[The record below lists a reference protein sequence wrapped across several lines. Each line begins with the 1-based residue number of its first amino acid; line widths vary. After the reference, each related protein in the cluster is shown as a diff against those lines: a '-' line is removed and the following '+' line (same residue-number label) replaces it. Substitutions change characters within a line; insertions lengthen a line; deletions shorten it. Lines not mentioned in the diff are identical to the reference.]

1 MFRFANAQAL
11 STRALATLALVALT
25 TLVLTHESPPAFA
38 ATDWEQVGVDIDGE
52 AAGNQAGYSVALSD
66 DGTTLAVGEWR
77 NTGPLGANQGQVRVY
92 EFSGG
97 VWVQKGSDINGEAAG
112 DNFGIAVD
120 LSEDG
125 LTLAVG
131 APSNDGAG
139 SLAGHVRVFTY
150 ASDTWS
156 QLGADLDGESGND
169 QFGSSVALSANGRT
183 VAIGAPSDRNTADEL
198 SSGQVSVYSYST
210 SWTQVGSRGQIEGES
225 GDLLGHLNAVDISDD
240 GTVVA
245 VGVRLRNNG
254 AVSDTGALEVYA
266 LSDGAWAQRGAT
278 LYGDSAED
286 RLGYAVSINGDG
298 TVAAAGAIYNDV
310 EGKSNAGEVKVF
322 AWDYSSW
329 TQRGASIDGEGANDL
344 FGHAVALN
352 DAGTRLAVGTHEH
365 DTAGS
370 NSGRVRVFDF
380 TAGAWSQVGSSID
393 GESAG
398 DNFGISVALNGDG
411 AILAAGAQKDDGAGT
426 DAGTVRVYTFRV
438 ESVTANTAQATDPGT
453 PGIYLHVAGPV
464 GRQAEGSPVY
474 YGSDRVAITSTYLL
488 SITHASTQSTS
499 RTLAEGVVDARG
511 NLEARALLPALES
524 GNYDVVFQGKHRG
537 GAGLRLTA
545 RITVGDAGSITVLG
559 ENVPQLW

>member
-97 VWVQKGSDINGEAAG
+97 VWVQKGSDINGEAAA

-131 APSNDGAG
+131 APSNGGAG

-169 QFGSSVALSANGRT
+169 EFGSSVALSADGRT
-183 VAIGAPSDRNTADEL
+183 VAIGAPTDRNTANEL

-254 AVSDTGALEVYA
+254 AVSNTGALEVYA
-266 LSDGAWAQRGAT
+266 LSGGAWAQRGAT

-298 TVAAAGAIYNDV
+298 TVAAAGAIHNDV
-310 EGKSNAGEVKVF
+310 DGKSNAGEVKVF
-322 AWDYSSW
+322 AWDSSSW

-344 FGHAVALN
+344 FGVAVALN

-365 DTAGS
+365 DTGGS

-380 TAGAWSQVGSSID
+380 TVGAWSQVGSSID

-488 SITHASTQSTS
+488 SITDTSAQWTS

>member
-97 VWVQKGSDINGEAAG
+97 VWVQKGSDINGEAAA

-131 APSNDGAG
+131 APSNGGAG

-183 VAIGAPSDRNTADEL
+183 VAIGAPSDRNTAGNLE
-198 SSGQVSVYSYST
+198 SGQVSVYSYSA
-210 SWTQVGSRGQIEGES
+210 SWTQVGSRGEIEGES

-254 AVSDTGALEVYA
+254 AVSNTGALEVYA
-266 LSDGAWAQRGAT
+266 LSGGAWAQRGAT

-322 AWDYSSW
+322 AWDSSSW

-344 FGHAVALN
+344 FGVAVALN

-365 DTAGS
+365 DTGGS

-380 TAGAWSQVGSSID
+380 TVGAWSQVGSSID

>member
-1 MFRFANAQAL
+1 MCRLVNA
-11 STRALATLALVALT
+11 LALVTLT
-25 TLVLTHESPPAFA
+25 TLVLTHSSPPAFA

-52 AAGNQAGYSVALSD
+52 AAGDESGYSVALSD
-66 DGTTLAVGEWR
+66 DGTILAVGEWK

-97 VWVQKGSDINGEAAG
+97 AWVQKGSDINGEAAG
-112 DNFGIAVD
+112 DNFGTAVD

-139 SLAGHVRVFTY
+139 TLRGHVRVFTF
-150 ASDTWS
+150 ASNTWT
-156 QLGADLDGESGND
+156 QLGNDLDGFLNSS

-183 VAIGAPSDRNTADEL
+183 VAIGAPTDRNTATDVN
-198 SSGQVSVYSYST
+198 SGQVSVYSYST
-210 SWTQVGSRGQIEGES
+210 SWTQVGSRGEIEGES

-254 AVSDTGALEVYA
+254 LVSNTGALEVYA
-266 LSDGAWAQRGAT
+266 LAGGAWVQRGAT

-286 RLGYAVSINGDG
+286 RLGYSVSINGDG
-298 TVAAAGAIYNDV
+298 TVAAAGAIFNDV
-310 EGKSNAGEVKVF
+310 GGMSNAGEVKVF
-322 AWDYSSW
+322 AWDSSSW
-329 TQRGASIDGEGANDL
+329 TQRGASIDGEGASDL
-344 FGHAVALN
+344 FGHVVALN
-352 DAGTRLAVGTHEH
+352 DPGTRLAVGTHQH

-380 TAGAWSQVGSSID
+380 TASAWSQVGSSID
-393 GESAG
+393 GELAE

-411 AILAAGAQKDDGAGT
+411 AILAAGAHKDDGAGT
-426 DAGTVRVYTFRV
+426 DAGTVRVYSFRT
-438 ESVTANTAQATDPGT
+438 ESVTAEAAAEGTSGT

-488 SITHASTQSTS
+488 GITNTASGATT
-499 RTLAEGVVDARG
+499 RVLAEGVVDARG
-511 NLEARALLPALES
+511 NLEARALLPAL
-524 GNYDVVFQGKHRG
+524 GPGTYDVVFQGKHRG

-545 RITVGDAGSITVLG
+545 RITVGDSGQIRVLG

>member
-131 APSNDGAG
+131 APSNNGAG
-139 SLAGHVRVFTY
+139 SLRGHVRVFTF
-150 ASDTWS
+150 ASNTWT
-156 QLGADLDGESGND
+156 QLGDDLDGFLNSS
-169 QFGSSVALSANGRT
+169 QFGSSVALSADGRT
-183 VAIGAPSDRNTADEL
+183 VAIGAPTDRNTANEL

-254 AVSDTGALEVYA
+254 PVSDTGALEVYA
-266 LSDGAWAQRGAT
+266 LSGGAWAQRGAT

-298 TVAAAGAIYNDV
+298 TVAAAGAIHNDV
-310 EGKSNAGEVKVF
+310 DGKSNAGEVKVF
-322 AWDYSSW
+322 AWDSSSW

-511 NLEARALLPALES
+511 NLEARALLPALDP
-524 GNYDVVFQGKHRG
+524 GTYDVVFQGKHRG

>member
-1 MFRFANAQAL
+1 MFRFANAQAP
-11 STRALATLALVALT
+11 STRALATLALVALA
-25 TLVLTHESPPAFA
+25 TLVLTHASPPAFA

-52 AAGNQAGYSVALSD
+52 AAGSEAGYSVALSD

-125 LTLAVG
+125 MTLAVG
-131 APSNDGAG
+131 APSNGGAG
-139 SLAGHVRVFTY
+139 SLAGHVRVFTF

-169 QFGSSVALSANGRT
+169 QFGSSVALSADGRT
-183 VAIGAPSDRNTADEL
+183 VAIGAPSDRNTADEFN
-198 SSGQVSVYSYST
+198 SGQVSVYSYST
-210 SWTQVGSRGQIEGES
+210 SWTQVGSRGQIEGED

-245 VGVRLRNNG
+245 VGARLRNNG
-254 AVSDTGALEVYA
+254 LVSNTGGLEVYA
-266 LSDGAWAQRGAT
+266 LSGGAWVQRGST
-278 LYGDSAED
+278 LYGDDAQD
-286 RLGYAVSINGDG
+286 RLGYSVSINGDG

-310 EGKSNAGEVKVF
+310 GSNSNAGEVKVF
-322 AWDYSSW
+322 AWDSSSW
-329 TQRGASIDGEGANDL
+329 TQRGTSIDGEGANDL
-344 FGHAVALN
+344 FGHVVALD
-352 DAGTRLAVGTHEH
+352 DAGTRLAVGTHQH

-380 TAGAWSQVGSSID
+380 ASTAWSQVGSSID
-393 GESAG
+393 GESVE
-398 DNFGISVALNGDG
+398 DNFGISVALSADG
-411 AILAAGAQKDDGAGT
+411 ATLAAGAQKDDGGGAN
-426 DAGTVRVYTFRV
+426 AGTVRVYAIPV
-438 ESVTANTAQATDPGT
+438 ESVTTEAASAGT

-464 GRQAEGSPVY
+464 GRLAEGSPVY

-488 SITHASTQSTS
+488 TITNQPTNSTS
-499 RTLAEGVVDARG
+499 RVLAEGVVDARG
-511 NLEARALLPALES
+511 NLEARALLPALQP
-524 GNYDVVFQGKHRG
+524 GDYDVVFQGKHRG
-537 GAGLRLTA
+537 GAGLRLSA
-545 RITVGDAGSITVLG
+545 RITVGDAGQITVLG
-559 ENVPQLW
+559 PNIPQVW

>member
-225 GDLLGHLNAVDISDD
+225 GELLGHLNAVDISDD

-254 AVSDTGALEVYA
+254 AISDTGALEVYA
-266 LSDGAWAQRGAT
+266 LSGGAWVQRGAT

-298 TVAAAGAIYNDV
+298 TVAAAGAIHNDV

-322 AWDYSSW
+322 AWDSSSW

-365 DTAGS
+365 DSAGS

-488 SITHASTQSTS
+488 SITDTSAQSTS

-511 NLEARALLPALES
+511 NLEARALLPALEP
-524 GNYDVVFQGKHRG
+524 GTYDVVFQGKHRG

>member
-1 MFRFANAQAL
+1 MCRLVNA
-11 STRALATLALVALT
+11 LALVTLT
-25 TLVLTHESPPAFA
+25 TLVLTHSSPPAFA

-52 AAGNQAGYSVALSD
+52 AAGDESGYSVALSD
-66 DGTTLAVGEWR
+66 DGTILAVGEWK

-92 EFSGG
+92 ELAGG
-97 VWVQKGSDINGEAAG
+97 GGGNSWVQKGSDINGEAAG
-112 DNFGIAVD
+112 DNFGTAVD

-131 APSNDGAG
+131 APANGGAG
-139 SLAGHVRVFTY
+139 SFAGHVRVFTF
-150 ASDTWS
+150 ASNTWT
-156 QLGADLDGESGND
+156 QLGSDINGFSSSN
-169 QFGSSVALSANGRT
+169 QFGSSVALSADGTT
-183 VAIGAPSDRNTADEL
+183 VAIGAPTDRNTATHVN
-198 SSGQVSVYSYST
+198 SGQVSVYSYST
-210 SWTQVGSRGQIEGES
+210 SWTQVGSRGEIEGES

-254 AVSDTGALEVYA
+254 LVSNTGALEVYA
-266 LSDGAWAQRGAT
+266 LAGGAWVQRGAT

-286 RLGYAVSINGDG
+286 RLGYSVSINGDG
-298 TVAAAGAIYNDV
+298 TVAAAGAIFNDV
-310 EGKSNAGEVKVF
+310 GGMSNAGEVKVF
-322 AWDYSSW
+322 AWDSSSW

-344 FGHAVALN
+344 FGHVVALN
-352 DAGTRLAVGTHEH
+352 DPGTRLAVGTHQH

-380 TAGAWSQVGSSID
+380 TASAWSQVGSSID
-393 GESAG
+393 GELAE

-411 AILAAGAQKDDGAGT
+411 AILAAGAHKDDGAGT
-426 DAGTVRVYTFRV
+426 DAGTVRVYSFRT
-438 ESVTANTAQATDPGT
+438 ESVTAEAAAEGTSGT

-488 SITHASTQSTS
+488 TITDQASRATA
-499 RTLAEGVVDARG
+499 RILAEGVVDARG
-511 NLEARALLPALES
+511 NLEARALLPAL
-524 GNYDVVFQGKHRG
+524 GPGTYDVMFQGKHRG

-545 RITVGDAGSITVLG
+545 RITVGDAGQITVLG
-559 ENVPQLW
+559 QNVPQLW

>member
-1 MFRFANAQAL
+1 MFRLANAQAL

-97 VWVQKGSDINGEAAG
+97 VWVQKGSDINGEAAA

-169 QFGSSVALSANGRT
+169 QFGSSVALSADGRT
-183 VAIGAPSDRNTADEL
+183 VAIGAPSDRNTAGNLE
-198 SSGQVSVYSYST
+198 SGQVSVYSYST

-266 LSDGAWAQRGAT
+266 LSGGAWVQRGAT

-298 TVAAAGAIYNDV
+298 TVAAAGAIHNDV

-322 AWDYSSW
+322 AWDSSSW

-365 DTAGS
+365 DSAGS

-511 NLEARALLPALES
+511 NLEARALLPALEP
-524 GNYDVVFQGKHRG
+524 GTYDVVFQGKHRG

-545 RITVGDAGSITVLG
+545 RITVGDTGSITVLG

>member
-38 ATDWEQVGVDIDGE
+38 VTDWEQVGVDIDGE
-52 AAGNQAGYSVALSD
+52 AAGSEAGYSVALSD

-254 AVSDTGALEVYA
+254 AVSNTGALEVYA
-266 LSDGAWAQRGAT
+266 LSGGAWAQRGAT

-298 TVAAAGAIYNDV
+298 TVAAAGAIHNNV
-310 EGKSNAGEVKVF
+310 GAISNAGELKVF
-322 AWDYSSW
+322 AWDSSSW
-329 TQRGASIDGEGANDL
+329 AQRGVSIDGEGANDL
-344 FGHAVALN
+344 FGHVVAID
-352 DAGTRLAVGTHEH
+352 DAGNRVAVGTHEH

-380 TAGAWSQVGSSID
+380 ASNSWSQVGSSID

-398 DNFGISVALNGDG
+398 DNFGISVALSADG
-411 AILAAGAQKDDGAGT
+411 GTLAAGAQNDGEAGAN
-426 DAGTVRVYTFRV
+426 AGTVRVYAYPSPSDV
-438 ESVTANTAQATDPGT
+438 DESGATENAGT

-464 GRQAEGSPVY
+464 GRLAEGSPVY

-488 SITHASTQSTS
+488 TITNVTTNTTS
-499 RTLAEGVVDARG
+499 RVLAEGVVDARG
-511 NLEARALLPALES
+511 NLEARALLPALQP
-524 GNYDVVFQGKHRG
+524 GDYDVVFQGKHRG

-545 RITVGDAGSITVLG
+545 RITVGDVSQITVLDR
-559 ENVPQLW
+559 NIPQVW

>member
-1 MFRFANAQAL
+1 M
-11 STRALATLALVALT
+11 
-25 TLVLTHESPPAFA
+25 
-38 ATDWEQVGVDIDGE
+38 
-52 AAGNQAGYSVALSD
+52 
-66 DGTTLAVGEWR
+66 
-77 NTGPLGANQGQVRVY
+77 
-92 EFSGG
+92 
-97 VWVQKGSDINGEAAG
+97 
-112 DNFGIAVD
+112 
-120 LSEDG
+120 
-125 LTLAVG
+125 
-131 APSNDGAG
+131 
-139 SLAGHVRVFTY
+139 FTY
-150 ASDTWS
+150 ASNTWS

-169 QFGSSVALSANGRT
+169 AFGSSVAFSANGRT
-183 VAIGAPSDRNTADEL
+183 VAIGAPTDRNTANDL
-198 SSGQVSVYSYST
+198 SSGQVSVYSYFT

-254 AVSDTGALEVYA
+254 VVSNTGALEVYA
-266 LSDGAWAQRGAT
+266 LSGGAWVQRGAT

-286 RLGYAVSINGDG
+286 RLGYAVNINGDG
-298 TVAAAGAIYNDV
+298 TVAAAGAIHNDV
-310 EGKSNAGEVKVF
+310 DGKANAGEVKVF
-322 AWDYSSW
+322 AWDSSSW

-438 ESVTANTAQATDPGT
+438 ESVTTEVASAGT

-488 SITHASTQSTS
+488 SITDVSTKSTS

-511 NLEARALLPALES
+511 NLEARALLPALDP
-524 GNYDVVFQGKHRG
+524 GTYDVVFQGKHRG

-545 RITVGDAGSITVLG
+545 RITVGDSGSITVLG